1 MELCHRLYNYNHNLI
16 PNSGYKAEVI
26 RRNSGTL
33 LEEGERTYTYTFQLR
48 NVRSNAKK
56 GEKGCF
62 WLKADNFNQGK
73 AKKFEF
79 TYQ

>member
-33 LEEGERTYTYTFQLR
+33 LEEGERTYTYTFKLR
-48 NVRSNAKK
+48 NVRNYSAP
-56 GEKGCF
+56 
-62 WLKADNFNQGK
+62 L
-73 AKKFEF
+73 
-79 TYQ
+79 